1 MEEDKNINNNKNIA
15 ACKMLKTINR
25 EENGKFILFAVVDP
39 TNGQEHIAHII
50 AFGMPILTFALTALL
65 ALLAVP
71 LMLMPMPNV
80 AATATNDQFQSI
92 RNLI

>member
-1 MEEDKNINNNKNIA
+1 MEEDKNIA
-15 ACKMLKTINR
+15 ASKMLKTINH

-39 TNGQEHIAHII
+39 TNGQEHIAQHII

-65 ALLAVP
+65 ALLAV
-71 LMLMPMPNV
+71 LAADADV

>member
-1 MEEDKNINNNKNIA
+1 
-15 ACKMLKTINR
+15 MLKTINHQ
-25 EENGKFILFAVVDP
+25 ENEKFILFAVVDP

-50 AFGMPILTFALTALL
+50 VFGMPILTFALTALL
-65 ALLAVP
+65 ALLAV
-71 LMLMPMPNV
+71 LAADADV